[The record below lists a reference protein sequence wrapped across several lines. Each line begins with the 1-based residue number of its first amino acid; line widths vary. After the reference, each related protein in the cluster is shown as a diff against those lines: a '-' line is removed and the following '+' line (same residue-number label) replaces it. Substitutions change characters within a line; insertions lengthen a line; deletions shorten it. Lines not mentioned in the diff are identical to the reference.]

1 MQYRK
6 KPVVIEAEQF
16 TGGDIGPLISSAI
29 ESADAYIEANG
40 ALIIR
45 TLEGNMLAND
55 GDWIIKGLKGEF
67 YPCKP
72 DIFAATYDEV
82 RHDRLPFSH
91 ALESLKRGC
100 RIARAGWNG
109 KGMFLFLV
117 KGSID
122 HTLLGFAPGEE
133 PAPDHPSTM
142 DGISIGLFS
151 CHGDTGTVTRLPCIG
166 MKTASGATLHGWL
179 ASQSDM
185 LARDWQILAGEDA

>member
-100 RIARAGWNG
+100 RISRAGWNG
-109 KGMFLFLV
+109 KGMWIAL
-117 KGSID
+117 SC
-122 HTLLGFAPGEE
+122 
-133 PAPDHPSTM
+133 
-142 DGISIGLFS
+142 DGGRDTPMEQFWSRHARDYARQ
-151 CHGDTGTVTRLPCIG
+151 HGGTATVLPCII
-166 MKTASGATLHGWL
+166 MKTATGEILMGWL
-179 ASQSDM
+179 ASQTDM
-185 LARDWQILAGEDA
+185 LADDWMILPEDAA